1 MSLVTYDSS
10 VTINFSLMKMDK
22 PNKGRAKAFV
32 ELIKEGTCT
41 NLSGGL
47 LKGVLLQQMHQTSN
61 LCIVSLSVPEE
72 VRHASRAPQ
81 LINNPCLSANN
92 LTGICA

>member
-1 MSLVTYDSS
+1 MSLVTYDSF

-32 ELIKEGTCT
+32 ELIKEGSCT

-47 LKGVLLQQMHQTSN
+47 LKGVLLQQMKTSN

-72 VRHASRAPQ
+72 VGHASRAPQ
-81 LINNPCLSANN
+81 
-92 LTGICA
+92 